1 MLHRTLLLPP
11 RTTSPGR
18 ARRFVEGSLEGAERQ
33 EAATTAALLVSELV
47 TNAVLHAG
55 TGVEVEL
62 RVQQGRV
69 RIGVS
74 DGAGARE
81 RPHTRLQPGMTTVG
95 RGIQL
100 LEELAHGWGTE
111 SRAGGGKTVWFELRD
126 DERPHPAGS
135 KASSADVAAASGLA
149 RGGARVEVELV
160 DVPVPAARRALDHH
174 DELLRELALV
184 SLNGGGAPHLSD
196 RLLVLAE
203 RVRGQFAPLLRG
215 LRQEVAVAAARGDRD
230 CRLTVT
236 VPAELRAA
244 TADFAALH
252 AEAEGMARQGHLL
265 TLVPDREAVCLRSWI
280 LGQLASQVAG
290 AAPVPYTVAAG
301 MAR

>member
-18 ARRFVEGSLEGAERQ
+18 ARRFVEGSLEGAELQ
-33 EAATTAALLVSELV
+33 EAAATAALLVSELV

-62 RVQQGRV
+62 CVQQGRV

-74 DGAGARE
+74 DGGARE
-81 RPHTRLQPGMTTVG
+81 RPHTRSQPGMTTVG

-111 SRAGGGKTVWFELRD
+111 PRTGGGKTVWFELCD
-126 DERPHPAGS
+126 DERPQPAGS
-135 KASSADVAAASGLA
+135 VASADGAAASGLT
-149 RGGARVEVELV
+149 RDGARVDVELV
-160 DVPVPAARRALDHH
+160 DMPVPAARRALDHH

-203 RVRGQFAPLLRG
+203 RVRDQFAPLLRP
-215 LRQEVAVAAARGDRD
+215 LRQELAAAAARGDRD

-236 VPAELRAA
+236 LPAELRAA
-244 TADFAALH
+244 TVDFAALH
-252 AEAEGMARQGHLL
+252 AETEGLARRGRLL
-265 TLVPDREAVCLRSWI
+265 TLVPDHEAVCWRSWL
-280 LGQLASQVAG
+280 LGQLASQIGG
-290 AAPVPYTVAAG
+290 AAPVPYRVATG
-301 MAR
+301 TAR

>member
-18 ARRFVEGSLEGAERQ
+18 ARRFVEGSLEGVELQ

-55 TGVEVEL
+55 TGVEVEV
-62 RVQQGRV
+62 RVQQRRV

-74 DGAGARE
+74 DGAGVRE
-81 RPHTRLQPGMTTVG
+81 RPHTRPQPGMTTVG
-95 RGIQL
+95 RGTQL

-111 SRAGGGKTVWFELRD
+111 SRTGGGKTVWFELCD
-126 DERPHPAGS
+126 DGRPQTAGS
-135 KASSADVAAASGLA
+135 VESSTVGAAASGLA
-149 RGGARVEVELV
+149 RDGARVEVELV
-160 DVPVPAARRALDHH
+160 DMPVPAARRALDHH

-184 SLNGGGAPHLSD
+184 SLNGGGAPRLSD

-203 RVRGQFAPLLRG
+203 RVRTQFAPLLRP
-215 LRQEVAVAAARGDRD
+215 LRQELVVAAARGDRD

-236 VPAELRAA
+236 LPAELRAA
-244 TADFAALH
+244 TVDFAALH
-252 AEAEGMARQGHLL
+252 AEAEGLARQGHLL
-265 TLVPDREAVCLRSWI
+265 TLVPDHEAACLRSWI
-280 LGQLASQVAG
+280 LGQLASQIGG
-290 AAPVPYTVAAG
+290 AAPVAYQVATG